1 MKNYLSV
8 PFVLQSPFRTY
19 GVSHSIFLVV
29 HNFMFMWLKNSWKSI
44 TKSDIRFSCETNKYS
59 VDKLFMVK
67 LMNLITT
74 LGYQTV
80 PCMKNS
86 IFFLR
91 KSFDH
96 DNRACSS
103 FLYNRMCIKISNS
116 TTDLIQPECLMLQR
130 PKNNLYAANWNLRL
144 PKTNFGHGN
153 REFIV
158 GSTLQKC
165 KSSKLFFC
173 KNRLFSTITEP
184 TSSKLE
190 RPKEFSEILENG
202 SPLIKLKGSKSEV
215 TFSTLDTSKLIH
227 TIAHPS
233 VLLLSYELIK
243 SKNGNMTPANDGETL
258 DGISFDYILRISKQL
273 KAGTFKFKLARR
285 IFTSKPG
292 KATLRPFTIGSPRE
306 KIVQKALQL
315 VLTQIYEPTF
325 SDHSHGFR
333 PKKSCLSALKD
344 VDRNFRAMKWVI
356 EADLEKC
363 FDSITHDKLM
373 SILKLSIKCS
383 KTLALIK
390 SALKAGYNLEDNIIK
405 GELVGTPQGNVLSPL
420 LCNIFLHKFDEFM
433 EKIIIKYEKGSGR
446 ANTSDYRK
454 RSYIKSKAV
463 ETLKKNF
470 PNKGHN
476 KHELSKEALDL
487 RKNYVKDIKK
497 ARNAMWASN
506 SVDHMDENYVRV
518 AYTRYADDFIIGIT
532 GSHQIAINILEECR
546 NFLYNELALKM
557 SEEKTYISDFNKGIK
572 FLGTVITNRKI
583 RKKPIVIVKTG
594 KNKGHK
600 IMVTPR
606 LSFHAPI
613 ESLLKRL
620 STRGLFKWN
629 NIEGLKDRIRP
640 TASKSMTNLDHPI
653 ILQYYN
659 SIIHGLLNYY
669 RFVDNRKSLGSIIH
683 GLKCSCALTLALKFK
698 LRTMSKVFKKFGNLL
713 TEPTSGMSIF
723 LPNDLKRLTHM
734 ERFKLDSNAKEST
747 TPENAIKISYNN
759 RLTKSILGQP
769 CIICGSTDNIQ
780 AHHLKK
786 IRDLKKKMKLDF
798 FNAQM
803 AAINRKQVPLYP
815 EHHAKLHAGTFNEDE
830 RKTWSEGLK
839 KVKSS

>member
-1 MKNYLSV
+1 
-8 PFVLQSPFRTY
+8 
-19 GVSHSIFLVV
+19 
-29 HNFMFMWLKNSWKSI
+29 
-44 TKSDIRFSCETNKYS
+44 
-59 VDKLFMVK
+59 MVN

-74 LGYQTV
+74 LGYHTV

-86 IFFLR
+86 FFLVLR
-91 KSFDH
+91 KFSDH

-103 FLYNRMCIKISNS
+103 FLYNSMCIKISNS
-116 TTDLIQPECLMLQR
+116 TTDLIQPECFMLQR
-130 PKNNLYAANWNLRL
+130 PKNNAHAANWNLRL
-144 PKTNFGHGN
+144 PKANFGHGN

-158 GSTLQKC
+158 GLMLQKC

-173 KNRLFSTITEP
+173 SQNRLFSTITEP
-184 TSSKLE
+184 KGSKLE

-227 TIAHPS
+227 SIAHPS

-243 SKNGNMTPANDGETL
+243 SKNGNMTPANNDETL
-258 DGISFDYILRISKQL
+258 DGISFDYILRISEQL

-285 IFTSKPG
+285 ILIPKPG
-292 KATLRPFTIGSPRE
+292 KVTLRPLTIGSPRE

-315 VLTQIYEPTF
+315 VLTQIFEPTF

-333 PKKSCLSALKD
+333 PKRSCLSALKD
-344 VDRNFRAMKWVI
+344 VERNFRAMKWVI

-363 FDSITHDKLM
+363 FDSIAHDKLM

-390 SALKAGYNLEDNIIK
+390 SALKAGYSLEDNIIK
-405 GELVGTPQGNVLSPL
+405 GELVGTSQGNVLSPL

-433 EKIIIKYEKGSGR
+433 EKIIVKYRKGSER
-446 ANTSDYRK
+446 ANTSEYRK
-454 RSYIKSKAV
+454 KKYIKSKAV
-463 ETLKKNF
+463 EMLKKFF
-470 PNKGHN
+470 PKKCYNKY
-476 KHELSKEALDL
+476 ELSKEALDL

-506 SVDHMDENYVRV
+506 SVDHMDENYIKV
-518 AYTRYADDFIIGIT
+518 AYIRYADDFIIGIT
-532 GSHQIAINILEECR
+532 GSHQIAVNILKECR
-546 NFLYNELALKM
+546 NFLLNELALKM
-557 SEEKTYISDFNKGIK
+557 SEEKTCISDFNKGIK

-583 RKKPIVIVKTG
+583 KQKPIVIIKTG
-594 KNKGHK
+594 INKSHK
-600 IMVTPR
+600 MTVTPR

-620 STRGLFKWN
+620 VTRGLFKWN
-629 NIEGLKDRIRP
+629 KIKDQKDRIRP
-640 TASKSMTNLDHPI
+640 TAFKCMTNLDHSI
-653 ILQYYN
+653 ILQYFN
-659 SIIHGLLNYY
+659 SIIRGLLNYY
-669 RFVDNRKSLGSIIH
+669 KFVDNRKSLGSIIH

-698 LRTMSKVFKKFGNLL
+698 LRTMAKVFKKFGKLL
-713 TEPTSGMSIF
+713 TEPISGMSIF
-723 LPNDLKRLTHM
+723 LPNDLKKLTHM
-734 ERFKLDSNAKEST
+734 ERFKLDINAKDFT

-786 IRDLKKKMKLDF
+786 IKDLKKKMELDF

-803 AAINRKQVPLYP
+803 AAINRKQVPLCP

-830 RKTWSEGLK
+830 RKAWSEGLK
-839 KVKSS
+839 KLNPYK